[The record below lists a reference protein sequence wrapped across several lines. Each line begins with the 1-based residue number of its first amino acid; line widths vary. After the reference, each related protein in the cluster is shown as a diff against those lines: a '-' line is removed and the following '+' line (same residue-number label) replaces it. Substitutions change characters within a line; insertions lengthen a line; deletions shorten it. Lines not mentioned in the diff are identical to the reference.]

1 MCNRTIALHA
11 KTHSFTQPTQ
21 RHEMIARNAPVILF
35 TLDLAERV
43 SLVCCCRS
51 LLLWY
56 KAVAVNLCI
65 RILTSL
71 SLVSLWSFSSLDST
85 QDNSSLYNI

>member
-43 SLVCCCRS
+43 SSAVAARYC
-51 LLLWY
+51 WY

-85 QDNSSLYNI
+85 QDNSSLYNT